1 MNVSVVDP
9 KRAETQIAQRLS
21 LRKPQ
26 SESLHRLTDIVDLIA
41 PSKDTDVEAARE
53 AIRAAYCDLDDAYF
67 EDFERD
73 FPSVCFALATGV
85 GKTRLMGAFISY
97 LFMIGKSRNFFVL
110 APNLTIY
117 EKLLADFQP
126 SSPKYV
132 FKGVEAF
139 AHQPPLI
146 VNAENYEEGRG
157 VRGADLLGQ
166 EAAIINIFNISKINS
181 DTTSSAKKGQLPRI
195 KRLQEYIG
203 ESYFSY
209 LAGLEDLVL
218 LMDEAHRYRGSAGA
232 KAIAELKPILGLEV
246 TATPKSVGA
255 KSAAFKN
262 VVYRYDLPE
271 AMKDG
276 YIKEPAVGTRANFD
290 PKSVDE
296 DALERI
302 KLEDGIHY
310 HEHVKVQL
318 ATYAKQNEKPL
329 VHPFMLVVTQDT
341 EHARRVREFIESDG
355 FFEGRY
361 KGRVA
366 EIHSKLTGEES
377 DENAQRLLNIEKSGD
392 TDIVIHVNKLKEGW
406 DVSNLFTIVPLR
418 ASASDILTEQTLG
431 RGLRLPYGKR
441 TGIDAVDT
449 LTVIAHDRFN
459 DLIEKAKDA
468 DGVIHSLKQV
478 RIGEGCEI
486 SASKPV
492 LVEAPSVIEQMLK
505 QVVRPP
511 GDDVATE
518 FAPEAKPHGVSEP
531 PAPAF
536 TFQKEEELALAQ
548 TVLTDVLPTI
558 KTQVA
563 TIKDLNDEKV
573 VKRIVADA
581 MAIQRGKSGLFSDLT
596 AERAEAVVKEFC
608 AAFVAKTIAIP
619 SLTVTPQDQVS
630 FGFQPFTLDV
640 GSWNYQ
646 PLSRELLVQVLRT
659 EKQTVISSEEGG
671 STRARLED
679 YVVAKL
685 IDFDEIDYDA
695 HAALLY
701 DLAGQVV
708 AHLRSY
714 LSSEED
720 VRNVLQGRGKAL
732 ADAVFAQMRQH
743 MWRTTTTY
751 RVTLNAAFG
760 ELKPQAFDGAGKDAV
775 RDFKNAPERL
785 NEIKRFIFTGF
796 GPRACY
802 AQAKFD
808 SDTERKMAV
817 LLERDPTVE
826 LWMKPGPKQFKI
838 FDRDGNSYQPDFVA
852 ETIDEMLIIETKRRS
867 DMNDYDVRR
876 KADAA
881 SLWCLIATEHHAKKH
896 GGKPWRYVL
905 IPDDQV
911 QNNSTIG
918 GLLSEFSVRPSLDV
932 LSAFDLTLPDKE
944 LASERVSLNGSPTS
958 VREAI
963 KLLGEVFGSLFAP
976 ALRPRQMCLSHA

>member
-1 MNVSVVDP
+1 MSLSAVDP
-9 KRAETQIAQRLS
+9 KRAETQINQRLS

-26 SESLHRLTDIVDLIA
+26 TESLRRLADIVDLIA

-53 AIRAAYCDLDDAYF
+53 AIRDAYGDLDDAYF

-85 GKTRLMGAFISY
+85 GKTRLMGAFVSY

-157 VRGADLLGQ
+157 VRGTDLLGR

-181 DTTSSAKKGQLPRI
+181 DTTTSQRKGQLPRI

-209 LAGLEDLVL
+209 LAGLDDLVL

-262 VVYRYDLPE
+262 VVYRYDLPA
-271 AMKDG
+271 AMTDG
-276 YIKEPAVGTRANFD
+276 YVKEPAVGTRANFD

-296 DALERI
+296 DTLEHI

-318 ATYAKQNEKPL
+318 ATYAKQNERHV

-341 EHARRVREFIESDG
+341 DHARRVREYVESDS
-355 FFEGRY
+355 FFDGRY

-441 TGIDAVDT
+441 TGVDAVDT

-459 DLIEKAKDA
+459 DLIERAKDA

-478 RIGEGCEI
+478 KIGEGGDV
-486 SASKPV
+486 SAAKPV
-492 LVEAPSVIEQMLK
+492 MVEAPSVFEQMLRHVAPK
-505 QVVRPP
+505 R
-511 GDDVATE
+511 DDVASE
-518 FAPEAKPHGVSEP
+518 FSPPEKAHDVSQS

-536 TFQKEEELALAQ
+536 DFTKEERDLAN
-548 TVLTDVLPTI
+548 TVFTDVLPTL
-558 KTQVA
+558 KTQLN
-563 TIKDLNDEKV
+563 TIRDLTDEKV

-581 MAIQRGKSGLFSDLT
+581 VAIQRAKQGLFSDLT
-596 AERAEAVVKEFC
+596 EQRAEAIVKEVC

-619 SLTVTPQDQVS
+619 SLTVTPQDHVS
-630 FGFQPFTLDV
+630 FGFQPFKLDL

-659 EKQTVISSEEGG
+659 EKQTVISGEEGG
-671 STRARLED
+671 DVPARLED
-679 YVVAKL
+679 YLVAKL

-695 HAALLY
+695 HAELLY

-708 AHLRSY
+708 AHLRGY
-714 LSSEED
+714 LKDEEE
-720 VRNVLQGRGKAL
+720 VRATLQGWSRDMAKAM
-732 ADAVFAQMRQH
+732 FAQMRQN

-751 RVTLNAAFG
+751 RVTLNAAFS
-760 ELKPQAFDGAGKDAV
+760 ELKPQAFDGSGKDAV
-775 RDFKNAPERL
+775 RNFREPPERL
-785 NEIKRFIFTGF
+785 GEIKRFIFTGF

-826 LWMKPGPKQFKI
+826 LWMKPGPNQFKI
-838 FDRDGNSYQPDFVA
+838 FDSEGHAYQPDFVV
-852 ETIDEMLIIETKRRS
+852 ETETERLIIETKRRS
-867 DMNDYDVRR
+867 DMNDADVRR

-881 SLWCLIATEHHAKKH
+881 SLWCFIATEHHAKKH
-896 GGKPWRYVL
+896 GDKPWRYVL
-905 IPDDQV
+905 VPDDAMLPNATV
-911 QNNSTIG
+911 E
-918 GLLSEFSVRPSLDV
+918 GLLSQFVRAPDADLRGRYE
-932 LSAFDLTLPDKE
+932 LSE
-944 LASERVSLNGSPTS
+944 
-958 VREAI
+958 
-963 KLLGEVFGSLFAP
+963 
-976 ALRPRQMCLSHA
+976 

>member
-1 MNVSVVDP
+1 MSVSAVDP
-9 KRAETQIAQRLS
+9 KRAETQINQRLS

-26 SESLHRLTDIVDLIA
+26 TESLRRLADIVDLIA
-41 PSKDTDVEAARE
+41 PSKDTDIDAARE
-53 AIRAAYCDLDDAYF
+53 AIRAAYGDLDDACF

-85 GKTRLMGAFISY
+85 GKTRLMGAFVSY
-97 LFMIGKSRNFFVL
+97 LFMIGRSRNFFVL

-117 EKLLADFQP
+117 EKLLADFHP
-126 SSPKYV
+126 ASPKYV

-157 VRGADLLGQ
+157 VRGTDLLGQ

-181 DTTSSAKKGQLPRI
+181 DTTTSARKGQLPRI

-209 LAGLEDLVL
+209 LAGLDDLVL

-262 VVYRYDLPE
+262 VVYRYDLPA
-271 AMKDG
+271 AMADG
-276 YIKEPAVGTRANFD
+276 YVKEPAVGTRANFD

-296 DALERI
+296 ETLEHI

-341 EHARRVREFIESDG
+341 DHARRVREYVESDN

-418 ASASDILTEQTLG
+418 AAASDILTEQTLG

-441 TGIDAVDT
+441 TGVDAVDT

-478 RIGEGCEI
+478 KIGEGGDV
-486 SASKPV
+486 STAKPV
-492 LVEAPSVIEQMLK
+492 MVEAPSVIEQMLK
-505 QVVRPP
+505 QVVRSPEE
-511 GDDVATE
+511 DVAAE
-518 FAPEAKPHGVSEP
+518 FAPDPKATGMSDN

-548 TVLTDVLPTI
+548 TVLTDVLPRI

-563 TIKDLNDEKV
+563 TMRDLNDDKV

-581 MAIQRGKSGLFSDLT
+581 MAIQRGKQGLFSELT
-596 AERAEAVVKEFC
+596 EERAEAVVKEFC

-659 EKQTVISSEEGG
+659 EKQTVISGEEGG
-671 STRARLED
+671 DTPARLED
-679 YVVAKL
+679 YLVVKL
-685 IDFDEIDYDA
+685 IDFDEIDYDS
-695 HAALLY
+695 HAELLY

-708 AHLRSY
+708 AHLRGY
-714 LSSEED
+714 LKDDEE
-720 VRNVLQGRGKAL
+720 VRATLQGWSRDMAK
-732 ADAVFAQMRQH
+732 AVFAQMRQN

-751 RVTLNAAFG
+751 RVTLNAAFS
-760 ELKPQAFDGAGKDAV
+760 ELKPQAFDGSGKDAV
-775 RDFKNAPERL
+775 RDFCSPPERL

-826 LWMKPGPKQFKI
+826 LWMKPGPNQFKI
-838 FDRDGNSYQPDFVA
+838 FDSEGSAYRPDFVV
-852 ETIDEMLIIETKRRS
+852 ETKTERLIIETKRRS
-867 DMNDYDVRR
+867 DMDDLEVRR

-881 SLWCLIATEHHAKKH
+881 SLWCFIATEHHAKKH
-896 GGKPWRYVL
+896 GDKPWRYALV
-905 IPDDQV
+905 PDDAV
-911 QNNSTIG
+911 QPNATLD
-918 GLLSEFSVRPSLDV
+918 GLLSQFVRAPD
-932 LSAFDLTLPDKE
+932 ADLRGRYE
-944 LASERVSLNGSPTS
+944 LNDG
-958 VREAI
+958 
-963 KLLGEVFGSLFAP
+963 G
-976 ALRPRQMCLSHA
+976 

>member
-1 MNVSVVDP
+1 MSAAIAPN
-9 KRAETQIAQRLS
+9 RAEAQINQRLS

-26 SESLHRLTDIVDLIA
+26 SESLRRLADIVDLIA

-53 AIRAAYCDLDDAYF
+53 AVRAAYGDLDDAYF

-85 GKTRLMGAFISY
+85 GKTRLMGAFVSY
-97 LFMIGKSRNFFVL
+97 LFMIAKSRNFFVL

-139 AHQPPLI
+139 AHNPPLI

-181 DTTSSAKKGQLPRI
+181 DTTSSARKGQLPRI

-209 LAGLEDLVL
+209 LAGLDDLVL

-290 PKSVDE
+290 PKLVDE
-296 DALERI
+296 DMLERI

-341 EHARRVREFIESDG
+341 DHARRVREFVESDG

-441 TGIDAVDT
+441 TGVDAVDT

-478 RIGEGCEI
+478 KIGEGGDV
-486 SASKPV
+486 SAAKPV
-492 LVEAPSVIEQMLK
+492 MVESPSVIEQMLK

-511 GDDVATE
+511 EDEVAAE
-518 FAPEAKPHGVSEP
+518 FAPEAKPYGMSDN

-536 TFQKEEELALAQ
+536 TFQKEQEVALAQ

-558 KTQVA
+558 KKQVA
-563 TIKDLNDEKV
+563 TIRDLNDDKV
-573 VKRIVADA
+573 VKRIVAHA
-581 MAIQRGKSGLFSDLT
+581 IAIQRSKGGLFSDLT
-596 AERAEAVVKEFC
+596 EERAEEVVKEFC

-619 SLTVTPQDQVS
+619 SLTVTPQDHVS
-630 FGFQPFTLDV
+630 FGFQPFKLDL

-659 EKQTVISSEEGG
+659 EKQTVISGEEGG
-671 STRARLED
+671 DVPARLED
-679 YVVAKL
+679 YLVAKL

-695 HAALLY
+695 HAELLY

-708 AHLRSY
+708 AHLRGY
-714 LSSEED
+714 LKDDEE
-720 VRNVLQGRGKAL
+720 VRATLQGWSRDMAKAM
-732 ADAVFAQMRQH
+732 FAQMRQN
-743 MWRTTTTY
+743 MWRTITTY
-751 RVTLNAAFG
+751 RVTLNAAFS
-760 ELKPQAFDGAGKDAV
+760 ELKPQAFDGSGKDAV
-775 RDFKNAPERL
+775 RNFREPPERL
-785 NEIKRFIFTGF
+785 GEIKRFIFTGF

-826 LWMKPGPKQFKI
+826 LWMKPGPNQFKI
-838 FDRDGNSYQPDFVA
+838 FDSEGHAYQPDFVA
-852 ETIDEMLIIETKRRS
+852 ETQTERLIIETKRRS
-867 DMNDYDVRR
+867 DMNDADVRR

-881 SLWCLIATEHHAKKH
+881 SLWCFIATEHHAKRH
-896 GGKPWRYVL
+896 GDKPWRYALV
-905 IPDDQV
+905 PDDAMLP
-911 QNNSTIG
+911 NATME
-918 GLLSEFSVRPSLDV
+918 GLLSQFVRAPDADLRGRYE
-932 LSAFDLTLPDKE
+932 LSE
-944 LASERVSLNGSPTS
+944 
-958 VREAI
+958 
-963 KLLGEVFGSLFAP
+963 
-976 ALRPRQMCLSHA
+976 

>member
-1 MNVSVVDP
+1 MSVSTIDH
-9 KRAETQIAQRLS
+9 KRAETQINQRLS

-26 SESLHRLTDIVDLIA
+26 TESLRRLADIVDLIS

-53 AIRAAYCDLDDAYF
+53 AIRDAYGDLDDAYF

-85 GKTRLMGAFISY
+85 GKTRLMGAFVSY

-157 VRGADLLGQ
+157 VRGADLLGR

-181 DTTSSAKKGQLPRI
+181 DTTTSQRKGQLPRI

-209 LAGLEDLVL
+209 LASLDDLVL

-262 VVYRYDLPE
+262 VVYRYDLPQ
-271 AMKDG
+271 AMIDG
-276 YIKEPAVGTRANFD
+276 YVKEPAVGTRANFD

-296 DALERI
+296 DTLERI

-318 ATYAKQNEKPL
+318 ATYAKQNEVRT

-341 EHARRVREFIESDG
+341 DHARRVREFVES
-355 FFEGRY
+355 
-361 KGRVA
+361 
-366 EIHSKLTGEES
+366 
-377 DENAQRLLNIEKSGD
+377 
-392 TDIVIHVNKLKEGW
+392 
-406 DVSNLFTIVPLR
+406 
-418 ASASDILTEQTLG
+418 
-431 RGLRLPYGKR
+431 
-441 TGIDAVDT
+441 DT

-459 DLIEKAKDA
+459 DLIIKAKDA
-468 DGVIHSLKQV
+468 DGVIHSLKSV
-478 RIGEGCEI
+478 TIGDGGDV

-492 LVEAPSVIEQMLK
+492 MVDAPSVFEQML
-505 QVVRPP
+505 RH
-511 GDDVATE
+511 VAPKSDEVLNE
-518 FAPEAKPHGVSEP
+518 FAPPEKADGMSEP
-531 PAPAF
+531 SAPAF
-536 TFQKEEELALAQ
+536 DFTEEERALAN
-548 TVLTDVLPTI
+548 TVFTDVLPTL
-558 KTQVA
+558 KTQLA
-563 TIKDLNDEKV
+563 SIRDLTDEKV

-581 MAIQRGKSGLFSDLT
+581 VAIQRAKQGLFSDLT
-596 AERAEAVVKEFC
+596 EERAEAVVKEVC

-659 EKQTVISSEEGG
+659 EKQTVISGEEGG
-671 STRARLED
+671 DVPARPED
-679 YVVAKL
+679 YLVAKL

-695 HAALLY
+695 HAELLY
-701 DLAGQVV
+701 GLAGQVV
-708 AHLRSY
+708 THLQSY
-714 LSSEED
+714 LKDDEN
-720 VRNVLQGRGKAL
+720 VRATLQGWSRDMAKAML
-732 ADAVFAQMRQH
+732 VQMRQN

-760 ELKPQAFDGAGKDAV
+760 ELKPQAFDGSGKDAV
-775 RDFKNAPERL
+775 RDFRKPPERL

-808 SDTERKMAV
+808 SDTERKMAE

-826 LWMKPGPKQFKI
+826 LWMKPGPNQFKI
-838 FDRDGNSYQPDFVA
+838 FDSEGHAYQPDFVVETKA
-852 ETIDEMLIIETKRRS
+852 ERLIIETKRKS
-867 DMNDYDVRR
+867 DMDDLEVRR

-881 SLWCLIATEHHAKKH
+881 SLWCFIATDHHAKLH
-896 GGKPWRYVL
+896 GDKPWRYALV
-905 IPDDQV
+905 PDDAV
-911 QNNSTIG
+911 QPNATLD
-918 GLLSEFSVRPSLDV
+918 GLLSQFVRAPDADLRGRYE
-932 LSAFDLTLPDKE
+932 LSA
-944 LASERVSLNGSPTS
+944 G
-958 VREAI
+958 
-963 KLLGEVFGSLFAP
+963 G
-976 ALRPRQMCLSHA
+976 